1 MNRFTTLL
9 ASLRAVL
16 VSSFSLLLLVPFA
29 NAKPNVVFLL
39 ADDLGWHDVG
49 FNGEDYYQTPNL
61 DRLCSEGM
69 RFTRA
74 YTGGPNCLPTRA
86 CLISGM
92 YTPRT
97 QIWTPG
103 GKSKGRSADMR
114 LAVPGPSGKGSTF
127 PSKITLGPDVVS
139 IAEVLKPAGYRS
151 ARFGKWHVGSDDTQG
166 FDISDPNGKGGKLG
180 SKYYGNIDV
189 AEWLTDA
196 AVKFI
201 GRQAG
206 KKQPFL
212 LYVSHWD
219 VHTPIRARKEVVARH
234 AERKRAN
241 PIWADNNKKH
251 PTYAAMIEAVD
262 QSAGRLQ
269 AALAEH
275 GIDDNT
281 LFIFSSDNG
290 GHAGITENRP
300 LNGAKGSLYEG
311 GVRVPT
317 FMRWPNTVAK
327 KSECDTPITS
337 VDFLPTFAELGGAA
351 LPDSQP
357 VDGVSIVDL
366 LHGREA
372 HRQRAIFWHYPLYL
386 QTGQLAVEPVFGT
399 NRMAWRGIP
408 ASSMIKGD
416 WKLIHAFEDDS
427 LRLFD
432 LKSDLGETKNLA
444 TSRPDLAQKLFAEL
458 QAWQKDV
465 KAPIPTQRNAAFD
478 PNAKSEKGKAK
489 GQGKGQK
496 KGKAKGKEAGS

>member
-1 MNRFTTLL
+1 MLRFIFL
-9 ASLRAVL
+9 SFIFF
-16 VSSFSLLLLVPFA
+16 VSFA
-29 NAKPNVVFLL
+29 NAKPNVVLLL

-49 FNGEDYYQTPNL
+49 FNGEDYYQSPNL
-61 DRLCSEGM
+61 DRLCADGM

-74 YTGGPNCLPTRA
+74 YAGGPNCLPTRA

-103 GKSKGRSADMR
+103 GKSKGNAKHMR

-127 PSKITLGPDVVS
+127 PSNIALGPEVVS
-139 IAEVLKPAGYRS
+139 IADVLKPEGYKT
-151 ARFGKWHVGSDDTQG
+151 ARFGKWHVGSNDTQG
-166 FDISDPNGKGGKLG
+166 FDISDQSGKGGNLG
-180 SKYYGNIDV
+180 AKFYGNVDV

-201 GRQAG
+201 GDQAER
-206 KKQPFL
+206 KQPFL

-219 VHTPIRARKEVVARH
+219 VHTPIRARKDVVARH
-234 AERKRAN
+234 AERKQAN
-241 PIWADNNKKH
+241 PDWAGNKKKH

-262 QSAGRLQ
+262 QSAARLQ

-275 GIDDNT
+275 GLDDNT
-281 LFIFSSDNG
+281 LFVFSSDNG

-317 FMRWPNTVAK
+317 FMRWPNTVVAK
-327 KSECDTPITS
+327 SQCDIPITS
-337 VDFLPTFAELGGAA
+337 VDFLPTFAELAGAT
-351 LPDSQP
+351 LPTSQP

-366 LHGREA
+366 LKERTGGAATMERS
-372 HRQRAIFWHYPLYL
+372 IFWHYPLYL
-386 QTGQLAVEPVFGT
+386 QTSGLPVEPVFGT
-399 NRMAWRGIP
+399 KNMVWRGIP
-408 ASSMIKGD
+408 ASSMVKGD

-432 LKSDLGETKNLA
+432 LKSDIGETNNLA
-444 TSRPDLAQKLFAEL
+444 QSRPELAQKLFAEL
-458 QAWQKDV
+458 KAWQKDV
-465 KAPIPTQRNAAFD
+465 KALIPTERYAGFD
-478 PNAKSEKGKAK
+478 PEAQTAPKKKGKGKNRGKAK
-489 GQGKGQK
+489 EP
-496 KGKAKGKEAGS
+496 AK